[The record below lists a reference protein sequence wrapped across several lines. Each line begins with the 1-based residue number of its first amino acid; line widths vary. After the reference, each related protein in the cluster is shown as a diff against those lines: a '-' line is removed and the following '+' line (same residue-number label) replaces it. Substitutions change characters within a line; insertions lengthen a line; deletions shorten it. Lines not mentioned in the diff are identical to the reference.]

1 MKNTMIGS
9 NALEAVME
17 IMVDSCEKSW
27 NFPYCILNTISYS
40 YNITQ
45 LVGGRPENVEHL
57 KGN

>member
-1 MKNTMIGS
+1 MAMIKS
-9 NALEAVME
+9 SALEAVLE

-27 NFPYCILNTISYS
+27 SFPYCVLNTISHS

>member
-1 MKNTMIGS
+1 MAMIKRS
-9 NALEAVME
+9 ALEAVLE

-27 NFPYCILNTISYS
+27 GFPYCVLNTISYS